1 MLEDK
6 VIKITSNV
14 PNSAKLRVLKKIISM
29 NGNINMKLSGLIAQD
44 IPRNLASP
52 VPPLNLKNIGKNVP
66 DNIKHAK
73 MI

>member
-14 PNSAKLRVLKKIISM
+14 PNRAKLRVLKKIISM